1 MAVTARTLILARIGM
16 LRKNENGQQ
25 PWLPAVLGLLNQRL
39 HRLPVSATVTTA
51 AAVETATATSAVETA
66 TAAMEAAATAAAV
79 EAAAPTVE
87 TSACGSVESIATVK
101 PVATKSTAVASPSVA
116 CVAIVAS
123 TAPTATVAPAATPVK
138 AVPPTAAPTTPPAIP
153 GAGTDEHSTSEPI
166 SPIVAVWRTSVGRI
180 AVVAVL
186 AHRRSAHIARSNPH
200 AHTHLRL

>member
-51 AAVETATATSAVETA
+51 AAAVETATATS
-66 TAAMEAAATAAAV
+66 AMEAAATAAAV

-101 PVATKSTAVASPSVA
+101 PVATKSTAVTSPSVA

-138 AVPPTAAPTTPPAIP
+138 AVAPTAAPTTSPAIP
-153 GAGTDEHSTSEPI
+153 GTGTDEHSTSEPI